1 MTFTFKITL
10 IITLIFSIT
19 GCNGNVDRLSVLQK
33 CTTLGDESIAYARA
47 NYVKLFHHFN
57 EEKFN
62 IPFQQIKDY
71 DYVTHRNVINT
82 YYIAV
87 RKLKAK
93 DPTTE
98 SLLSACKNLS
108 LFSKNFVDQSYPRA
122 IAHKSQDNPLS
133 DKFFTQINQ
142 IVKFDETIGTFDK
155 TMPSFKQQVASYEAA
170 RKKYRQKFKNELLQN

>member
-1 MTFTFKITL
+1 MKVAFKIF
-10 IITLIFSIT
+10 LIFTLMFSIA
-19 GCNGNVDRLSVLQK
+19 GCNGSADRFSILQK

-57 EEKFN
+57 AEKFSV
-62 IPFQQIKDY
+62 PFQQVKDY

-93 DPTTE
+93 DPITE
-98 SLLSACKNLS
+98 SLLSACKSLS

-122 IAHKSQDNPLS
+122 IAYESNDNPLS

-155 TMPSFKQQVASYEAA
+155 TTQSFKQQVASYAA
-170 RKKYRQKFKNELLQN
+170 ATKKYRQVFKNELLQN